1 MGTVRG
7 YATTYSGSLPVEIRN
22 ELTVDGTKLLRAGG
36 DNSLA
41 DPVSAV
47 EWNCWW
53 MNVNTLGIDSRP
65 RLQRTGMDR

>member
-1 MGTVRG
+1 MEPNCSER
-7 YATTYSGSLPVEIRN
+7 AETT
-22 ELTVDGTKLLRAGG
+22 
-36 DNSLA
+36 LA
-41 DPVSAV
+41 DPASAV